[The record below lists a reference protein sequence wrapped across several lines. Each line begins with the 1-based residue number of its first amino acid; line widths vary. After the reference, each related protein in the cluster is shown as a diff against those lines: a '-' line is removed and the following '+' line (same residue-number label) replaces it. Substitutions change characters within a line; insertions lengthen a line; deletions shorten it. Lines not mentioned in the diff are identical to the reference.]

1 MRDILL
7 SHGSV
12 YLRFSVLGLILAIL
26 LGIPYDLNFTREP
39 VFFVIAALLLG
50 LGFSF
55 LWQSSNQESKKKHY
69 LHFLSYLSGRL
80 SMGVSLERALYESVE
95 ALAKELGQHQLLIRA
110 LKSLRSNLDAQMAL
124 DDVLQMF
131 AEKMS
136 LPVCTE
142 DMRLL
147 SLMARAGGKVEDFIK
162 QRQRS
167 LATQMSI
174 QADVATEY
182 KGKSTES
189 ALMSAMPF
197 FMAFSFMRK
206 NVQETSSVT
215 PVQWRGLLFVTAVF
229 VIFLVMQI
237 VSWREPAAAREKKI
251 KKVRSKKKKRSKGK
265 ELKPG
270 RWTRTLKHLYLDLL
284 PGNIGLRLSEAMATV
299 SADGEASWT
308 RHFNEKKS
316 SLAWGAVLFLS
327 SRLLAVGTVSM
338 SIILIIVPWILHDIT
353 LIAKARD
360 MRADYRY
367 KAPTTISSLEILLS
381 SQLTLE
387 RSLQILGQS
396 SALSEPDEQ
405 PLQRDIRQAVQLLDK
420 GYSGFDAAHFLA
432 ERCPI
437 PEIQSALLLMARYSQ
452 QGGTE
457 LLELLHLQTQQV
469 WQLFRHAQR
478 SMMEHRMMRLI
489 IPMALDLFVIIATIA
504 LPFISDFGH
513 ML

>member
-1 MRDILL
+1 MRDIFL

-12 YLRFSVLGLILAIL
+12 YLRFSVLGLILAIV
-26 LGIPYDLNFTREP
+26 LGIPYDLNIVREP
-39 VFFVIAALLLG
+39 VFFIIAALLLG

-55 LWQSSNQESKKKHY
+55 MWQSSNQESKKKHY

-95 ALAKELGQHQLLIRA
+95 PLAKELGQHQLLIRA

-124 DDVLQMF
+124 DNVLQIF
-131 AEKMS
+131 AEKMN

-147 SLMARAGGKVEDFIK
+147 SLMAGAGGKVEDFIK

-189 ALMSAMPF
+189 ALMAAMPF
-197 FMAFSFMRK
+197 FMAFSFMQK
-206 NVQETSSVT
+206 NVQESSSAT

-229 VIFLVMQI
+229 VILLVMQT
-237 VSWREPAAAREKKI
+237 VSWREPAAARK
-251 KKVRSKKKKRSKGK
+251 KKVRKPRRNKKKRSKNT
-265 ELKPG
+265 ELKSG

-284 PGNIGLRLSEAMATV
+284 PGNLGLHLSEAMATV
-299 SADGEASWT
+299 SPDGEASWT
-308 RHFNEKKS
+308 RHFNEKKVA
-316 SLAWGAVLFLS
+316 LVWGLVLFLA
-327 SRLLAVGTVSM
+327 SRLFALGSVSVN
-338 SIILIIVPWILHDIT
+338 IILVICPWILHDLT
-353 LIAKARD
+353 LIAKARN
-360 MRADYRY
+360 MRTDYRY
-367 KAPTTISSLEILLS
+367 NAPTTISSLEILLS

-396 SALSEPDEQ
+396 SALSESDDR

-420 GYSGFDAAHFLA
+420 GYSGYDAAHFLA

-457 LLELLHLQTQQV
+457 LLELLHLQTQQI
-469 WQLFRHAQR
+469 WQLFRHTQR
-478 SMMEHRMMRLI
+478 GMMEHRMMRLI

-504 LPFISDFGH
+504 LPFISDFGS

>member
-1 MRDILL
+1 MKEIFLT
-7 SHGSV
+7 HGSV
-12 YLRFSVLGLILAIL
+12 YLRFSILGLILAIL
-26 LGIPYDLNFTREP
+26 LGIPYDLNIIREP
-39 VFFVIAALLLG
+39 VYFIFAALLLG
-50 LGFSF
+50 LGFSC

-95 ALAKELGQHQLLIRA
+95 PLAKELGQHQLLIRA
-110 LKSLRSNLDAQMAL
+110 LRSLRNNLNAQMAL
-124 DDVLQMF
+124 DDVLQLF
-131 AEKMS
+131 SEKMN

-147 SLMARAGGKVEDFIK
+147 SLMARAGGKIEDFIK

-189 ALMSAMPF
+189 ALMAAMPF
-197 FMAFSFMRK
+197 FMAFSFMQK
-206 NVQETSSVT
+206 NVQESSSAT
-215 PVQWRGLLFVTAVF
+215 PVQWRGVLFVTAVF
-229 VIFLVMQI
+229 VIYLVMQI
-237 VSWREPAAAREKKI
+237 VSWREPAPAGK
-251 KKVRSKKKKRSKGK
+251 KKVKKRRRSKRKRSIAK
-265 ELKPG
+265 ELKAG
-270 RWTRTLKHLYLDLL
+270 RWTKTLKHLYLDLI

-299 SADGEASWT
+299 SPDGEASWT
-308 RHFNEKKS
+308 RHFNEKKIA
-316 SLAWGAVLFLS
+316 LAWGIVLFLF
-327 SRLLAVGTVSM
+327 SRMFSGGSVSV
-338 SIILIIVPWILHDIT
+338 SIILIIFPWILHDLT
-353 LIAKARD
+353 LIARARD
-360 MRADYRY
+360 MRTDYRY
-367 KAPTTISSLEILLS
+367 NAPTTISTLEILLS

-387 RSLQILGQS
+387 RSLQILGQT
-396 SALSEPDEQ
+396 SALSESDDR

-457 LLELLHLQTQQV
+457 LLELLHLQTQQI
-469 WQLFRHAQR
+469 WQLFRHTQR

-504 LPFISDFGH
+504 LPFISDFGS